1 MASAVEKYLLKT
13 PGNGIS
19 ETLNSKMSLIALAL
33 KNLCLWCEF
42 QSCQLF
48 IISLPLKNFL
58 TALILVKDL
67 FKNIITY
74 FRDWPVVDRVCP
86 ILPSSNLQT
95 RKSHLNFILHYFPH
109 LYVLSMTVL
118 TWWVAPPKMFCNW
131 YRIYWSRN
139 QLWQVRHVDI
149 YFLAATIIC
158 SPSTLNLKK
167 IWTINTLDLLY
178 QIYIW
183 ILQFMVQT
191 FLHSTCGH
199 FCFFLV

>member
-1 MASAVEKYLLKT
+1 MSSKAAYYSLSACHLKT
-13 PGNGIS
+13 
-19 ETLNSKMSLIALAL
+19 
-33 KNLCLWCEF
+33 C
-42 QSCQLF
+42 
-48 IISLPLKNFL
+48 L

-95 RKSHLNFILHYFPH
+95 RKSNLNFILRYFPH
-109 LYVLSMTVL
+109 LYVLSVTVL
-118 TWWVAPPKMFCNW
+118 TRRVAPPKMFSNW
-131 YRIYWSRN
+131 YRIYWSWN

-149 YFLAATIIC
+149 YFLATTIIC
-158 SPSTLNLKK
+158 SLSTLNLKK

-183 ILQFMVQT
+183 ILRFMVQT
-191 FLHSTCGH
+191 FLHSTCGP

>member
-1 MASAVEKYLLKT
+1 MTFRQHCS
-13 PGNGIS
+13 
-19 ETLNSKMSLIALAL
+19 
-33 KNLCLWCEF
+33 
-42 QSCQLF
+42 QSCMYSDKATWRLRWKNTSWKPLLLF

-95 RKSHLNFILHYFPH
+95 RKSHLNFILCYFPH
-109 LYVLSMTVL
+109 LYVLSVTVL
-118 TWWVAPPKMFCNW
+118 TWWVAPPKIFCNW

-149 YFLAATIIC
+149 YFLATTIIC

-167 IWTINTLDLLY
+167 IWTINTLDSLY